1 MKAYIQF
8 ILLIPIFFCIEIL
21 YASTTEKINND
32 NYYNVGVGDVEL
44 DLKLNSSFY
53 GDSSGPSVFTFQVGG
68 NYFISKNLAPGVEL
82 FIQDVEGE
90 SQFRVLPNV
99 KLYLPGHDRILP
111 YVQAGLGLANVPQAS
126 GLNLRLGGGVNYLLT
141 RSVAIG
147 VALQYDFLMA
157 EDGLHRIEIPV
168 GFHFYFKY

>member
-8 ILLIPIFFCIEIL
+8 ILLIPIFSIIGVL
-21 YASTTEKINND
+21 YPSTTEKINND

-53 GDSSGPSVFTFQVGG
+53 GDNAGPSVFTFQVGG
-68 NYFISKNLAPGVEL
+68 NYFISKNLAPGIEL
-82 FIQDVEGE
+82 FIQDVDSQ
-90 SQFRVLPNV
+90 SQFRVLPNI
-99 KLYLPGHDRILP
+99 KLYLPDHDRILP
-111 YVQAGLGLANVPQAS
+111 YAQVGLGVANVPQGG
-126 GLNLRLGGGVNYLLT
+126 GLNLRLGAGVNYLLT

-147 VALQYDFLMA
+147 LSLQYDFLMSDEA
-157 EDGLHRIEIPV
+157 LHRIEIPV